1 MINEVTVLI
10 PTFNRSKLLNRALE
24 SISRQSKDIN
34 IHCVISDNL
43 STDNTQKVIQEW
55 QDFKSNLKITY
66 IKHKNSITP
75 FENWK
80 SLISHSDTEYSKFLF
95 DDDWLESN
103 ALSTMLQDLS
113 NLEAKSITYNTNIYA
128 KSFNYEPIKNYYA
141 KDTCELNMNIVIDSI
156 LKLSSPLPVT
166 PSASIL
172 ATDLLI
178 KAMNFSEINKNCT
191 KYPIGNDLIMN
202 YYPTFLGKKSYFQNK
217 SIVNLWGGN
226 DSITIRTTDGKLLS
240 FCYLESL
247 IYLIDNFYTDL
258 TKDQLKIINHK
269 IFLNNFRS
277 KYQKNLKAFYNSK
290 TFQPSLS
297 FAEIF
302 KHFSS
307 K

>member
-1 MINEVTVLI
+1 MVNEVTILI
-10 PTFNRSKLLNRALE
+10 PTFNRSNLLNRALE

-55 QDFKSNLKITY
+55 QDFKSNLKITS

-80 SLISHSDTEYSKFLF
+80 SLISNIDTEYSKFLF
-95 DDDWLESN
+95 DDDWLEAN
-103 ALSTMLQDLS
+103 ALSTMLQDLI
-113 NLEAKSITYNTNIYA
+113 NLDAKSITYNTNIYA

-141 KDTCELNMNIVIDSI
+141 KDTCELNTNIVIDSI
-156 LKLSSPLPVT
+156 LKLAAPLPVT

-172 ATDLLI
+172 ATNLLV
-178 KAMNFSEINKNCT
+178 KAMKFSEINKNCT

-202 YYPTFLGKKSYFQNK
+202 YYPTFLGEKSYFKNK
-217 SIVNLWGGN
+217 SVVNLWGGD
-226 DSITIRTTDGKLLS
+226 DSITIRTTNGKLLS

-247 IYLIDNFYTDL
+247 IYLIDKFDTNL
-258 TKDQLKIINHK
+258 TKDQLGLINHK

-277 KYQKNLKAFYNSK
+277 TYQGDLKAFNNSK
-290 TFQPSLS
+290 TFNSSLS
-297 FAEIF
+297 FSEIF
-302 KHFSS
+302 KYFFS